1 MSTSSNYLN
10 SLIALANSAATNK
23 KNIIDQ
29 DLKLGASGTFSKD
42 SLGND
47 VYTPGTEGTLDVGYQ
62 RAKETTSAGLESRGI
77 LKSGQAAITKGR
89 QASDYQTSVMNLY
102 NQAQR
107 LKGGVD
113 EQTALKIGEYRAAYG
128 DGTDGTVGEMNPP
141 PPTLAPV
148 TQAPVM
154 PPYANTP
161 QGQTYDSAVGRVL
174 YGDNGMTPATQ
185 APQPAPTPPKTY
197 DQQLGS
203 VLYGDMFDQIPGA
216 STAFTTQPKIAPS
229 RKLATQKAK
238 KK

>member
-1 MSTSSNYLN
+1 MSTSSAYLN

-23 KNIIDQ
+23 KNQIDQ

-42 SLGND
+42 AAGND
-47 VYTPGTEGTLDVGYQ
+47 VYTPGTEGTLDIGYQ

-77 LKSGQAAITKGR
+77 LRSGQAAITKGR

-128 DGTDGTVGEMNPP
+128 DGTDGTVDEINSP
-141 PPTLAPV
+141 PPTPLP
-148 TQAPVM
+148 TQTPFPTTM
-154 PPYANTP
+154 PAANTP
-161 QGQTYDSAVGRVL
+161 QGQTYDSAVGGAL
-174 YGDNGMTPATQ
+174 YGNYGM
-185 APQPAPTPPKTY
+185 APQVAPTPPKTY
-197 DQQLGS
+197 DQQLGN

-216 STAFTTQPKIAPS
+216 STAFATQPKIAPAK
-229 RKLATQKAK
+229 RLATQKAK